1 MKWYHCCYI
10 SSILQIQCFSIS
22 IEWYNGK
29 FQENNEDSKFNNEDL
44 YSPLRSEEESIEAQN
59 FEKEL
64 TPGSIASRD
73 LHAIWIALSS
83 NDISL
88 SLATIRNVASPNV
101 KVSRLLLLAGASPDH
116 ISDCLGKSPLIG
128 VYSHLGYMDMIN
140 ALIDFGADVNATN
153 TDGEYHQNHRCT
165 EKPVF

>member
-1 MKWYHCCYI
+1 MILLVLKVLPVHVTDI
-10 SSILQIQCFSIS
+10 SK
-22 IEWYNGK
+22 Y
-29 FQENNEDSKFNNEDL
+29 FQEKNDDPKFNNDDL
-44 YSPLRSEEESIEAQN
+44 YSPLRSEEESFEAQS

-64 TPGSIASRD
+64 KPGSIASRD
-73 LHAIWIALSS
+73 LHAVWIALSS

-153 TDGEYHQNHRCT
+153 TDGEYYQNHRCYSFH
-165 EKPVF
+165 KLYFKCSNIF

>member
-1 MKWYHCCYI
+1 MK
-10 SSILQIQCFSIS
+10 
-22 IEWYNGK
+22 
-29 FQENNEDSKFNNEDL
+29 
-44 YSPLRSEEESIEAQN
+44 
-59 FEKEL
+59 
-64 TPGSIASRD
+64 PGSIASRD

-153 TDGEYHQNHRCT
+153 TDGEYHQYINLIHSINCILSNQMYF
-165 EKPVF
+165 EIDFYILFSGLM

>member
-153 TDGEYHQNHRCT
+153 TDGEYHQNQ
-165 EKPVF
+165 

>member
-1 MKWYHCCYI
+1 M
-10 SSILQIQCFSIS
+10 SFVDELQNKNFDA
-22 IEWYNGK
+22 EFLN
-29 FQENNEDSKFNNEDL
+29 DDL
-44 YSPLRSEEESIEAQN
+44 YSPLDQGALSMEADSHDQ
-59 FEKEL
+59 EL
-64 TPGSIASRD
+64 KPGSIASRD
-73 LHAIWIALSS
+73 LHAVWIALSS

-128 VYSHLGYMDMIN
+128 VYSHLGYMDMVN

-153 TDGEYHQNHRCT
+153 TDGRE
-165 EKPVF
+165 F

>member
-1 MKWYHCCYI
+1 MI
-10 SSILQIQCFSIS
+10 SLFYKHNAFQYQLNDTM
-22 IEWYNGK
+22 EK

-165 EKPVF
+165 EKTLYFK

>member
-1 MKWYHCCYI
+1 MYL
-10 SSILQIQCFSIS
+10 ILQGEN
-22 IEWYNGK
+22 IEKEFLN
-29 FQENNEDSKFNNEDL
+29 DDL
-44 YSPLRSEEESIEAQN
+44 YSPLRTETESIEN
-59 FEKEL
+59 SLSENEIKS
-64 TPGSIASRD
+64 GSIASRD

-128 VYSHLGYMDMIN
+128 VYSHLGYMDMVT

-153 TDGEYHQNHRCT
+153 TDGKEFC
-165 EKPVF
+165 FIFF

>member
-1 MKWYHCCYI
+1 M
-10 SSILQIQCFSIS
+10 SFVDELQNKNFDA
-22 IEWYNGK
+22 EFLN
-29 FQENNEDSKFNNEDL
+29 DDL
-44 YSPLRSEEESIEAQN
+44 YSPLDQEALSMDADSHDQ
-59 FEKEL
+59 EL
-64 TPGSIASRD
+64 KPGSIASRD
-73 LHAIWIALSS
+73 LHAVWIALSS

-128 VYSHLGYMDMIN
+128 VYSHLGYMDMVN

-153 TDGEYHQNHRCT
+153 TDGRE
-165 EKPVF
+165 F

>member
-1 MKWYHCCYI
+1 MKLKVPPVNVTKI
-10 SSILQIQCFSIS
+10 ST
-22 IEWYNGK
+22 Y
-29 FQENNEDSKFNNEDL
+29 FQEKNDDPKFNNDDL
-44 YSPLRSEEESIEAQN
+44 YSPLRSEEESFEPQA

-64 TPGSIASRD
+64 KPGSIASRD

-116 ISDCLGKSPLIG
+116 ISDSLGKSPLIG

-153 TDGEYHQNHRCT
+153 TDGEYH
-165 EKPVF
+165 

>member
-1 MKWYHCCYI
+1 MYL
-10 SSILQIQCFSIS
+10 ILQGKN
-22 IEWYNGK
+22 IEKEFLN
-29 FQENNEDSKFNNEDL
+29 DDL
-44 YSPLRSEEESIEAQN
+44 YSPLRTETESIEN
-59 FEKEL
+59 SLSENEIK
-64 TPGSIASRD
+64 PGSIASRD

-128 VYSHLGYMDMIN
+128 VYSHLGYMDMVT

-153 TDGEYHQNHRCT
+153 TDGKEFLLHLIY
-165 EKPVF
+165 

>member
-1 MKWYHCCYI
+1 M
-10 SSILQIQCFSIS
+10 SLVDELQNKNFDA
-22 IEWYNGK
+22 EFLN
-29 FQENNEDSKFNNEDL
+29 DDL
-44 YSPLRSEEESIEAQN
+44 YSPLDQEALSMEADSHDQ
-59 FEKEL
+59 EL
-64 TPGSIASRD
+64 KPGSIASRD
-73 LHAIWIALSS
+73 LHAVWIALSS

-128 VYSHLGYMDMIN
+128 VYSHLGYMDMVN

-153 TDGEYHQNHRCT
+153 TDGRE
-165 EKPVF
+165 F

>member
-1 MKWYHCCYI
+1 MEADTHD
-10 SSILQIQCFSIS
+10 
-22 IEWYNGK
+22 
-29 FQENNEDSKFNNEDL
+29 QELK
-44 YSPLRSEEESIEAQN
+44 
-59 FEKEL
+59 
-64 TPGSIASRD
+64 PGSIASRD
-73 LHAIWIALSS
+73 LHAVWISLSS

-128 VYSHLGYMDMIN
+128 VYSHLGYMDMVN

-153 TDGEYHQNHRCT
+153 TDGRE
-165 EKPVF
+165 F

>member
-1 MKWYHCCYI
+1 MQNKNFDAE
-10 SSILQIQCFSIS
+10 FS
-22 IEWYNGK
+22 N
-29 FQENNEDSKFNNEDL
+29 DDL
-44 YSPLRSEEESIEAQN
+44 YSPLDQGALSMEADSYDQ
-59 FEKEL
+59 EL
-64 TPGSIASRD
+64 KPGSIASRD
-73 LHAIWIALSS
+73 LHAVWIALSS

-128 VYSHLGYMDMIN
+128 VYSHLGYMDMVN

-153 TDGEYHQNHRCT
+153 TDGRE
-165 EKPVF
+165 F

>member
-1 MKWYHCCYI
+1 M
-10 SSILQIQCFSIS
+10 
-22 IEWYNGK
+22 
-29 FQENNEDSKFNNEDL
+29 
-44 YSPLRSEEESIEAQN
+44 YSPLRNETESFETSVS
-59 FEKEL
+59 EKEL
-64 TPGSIASRD
+64 KPGSIASRD

-128 VYSHLGYMDMIN
+128 VYSHLGYIDMVN

-153 TDGEYHQNHRCT
+153 TDGKQFGFIPFINLLYIL
-165 EKPVF
+165 

>member
-1 MKWYHCCYI
+1 M
-10 SSILQIQCFSIS
+10 SFQCDVTLHANNFHF
-22 IEWYNGK
+22 
-29 FQENNEDSKFNNEDL
+29 FQDKNIDKVFLNDDL
-44 YSPLRSEEESIEAQN
+44 YSPLRSETESFETPVS
-59 FEKEL
+59 EKEL
-64 TPGSIASRD
+64 KPGSIASRD

-128 VYSHLGYMDMIN
+128 VYSHLGYIDMVN

-153 TDGEYHQNHRCT
+153 TDGKQFGSIRFINLLSIL
-165 EKPVF
+165 

>member
-1 MKWYHCCYI
+1 M
-10 SSILQIQCFSIS
+10 
-22 IEWYNGK
+22 
-29 FQENNEDSKFNNEDL
+29 
-44 YSPLRSEEESIEAQN
+44 YSPLRSAGES
-59 FEKEL
+59 FETQTFDKDL
-64 TPGSIASRD
+64 KPGGIASRD

-116 ISDCLGKSPLIG
+116 ISECLGKSPLIG
-128 VYSHLGYMDMIN
+128 VYSHLGYMDMVN

-153 TDGEYHQNHRCT
+153 TDGECFLFCLVGFDT
-165 EKPVF
+165 LLLFK

>member
-1 MKWYHCCYI
+1 M
-10 SSILQIQCFSIS
+10 
-22 IEWYNGK
+22 
-29 FQENNEDSKFNNEDL
+29 DPKFNNDDL
-44 YSPLRSEEESIEAQN
+44 YSPLRSEVES
-59 FEKEL
+59 FETQTFDKDL
-64 TPGSIASRD
+64 KPGSIASRD

-116 ISDCLGKSPLIG
+116 ISECLGKSPLIG
-128 VYSHLGYMDMIN
+128 VYSHLGYMDMVN

-153 TDGEYHQNHRCT
+153 TDGECFLFSLVGFDT
-165 EKPVF
+165 LLL